1 MRSRES
7 ELRESGGGELGD
19 HATYRFAEEYYV
31 GLDEAA
37 AVAAFDDVP
46 GFDAP
51 LHCGAVE

>member
-7 ELRESGGGELGD
+7 ELRESGGGGLGH